1 MNTATFSDPLE
12 IPKPTALASSAS
24 GRLTEPNPAWVESVF
39 NEAPVPTNN
48 WALLRLTDTKSPAN
62 VSAGSA
68 LSGLST
74 PETELLLMLT
84 VALPYTTSA
93 MLNPALPRI
102 ANDGLE
108 ALRLNWAADTAV

>member
-1 MNTATFSDPLE
+1 MNTATFSEPLE
-12 IPKPTALASSAS
+12 RPKPTALASVAS
-24 GRLTEPNPAWVESVF
+24 GRLTVPNPDWVESVF
-39 NEAPVPTNN
+39 NVAPVPTNN
-48 WALLRLTDTKSPAN
+48 WALLKLSETRSPAN
-62 VSAGSA
+62 VSAGSE

-74 PETELLLMLT
+74 PVTAVLLRLT

-108 ALRLNWAADTAV
+108 GVRVNRPAANAV

>member
-1 MNTATFSDPLE
+1 M
-12 IPKPTALASSAS
+12 
-24 GRLTEPNPAWVESVF
+24 F
-39 NEAPVPTNN
+39 NVAPVPTNN

-62 VSAGSA
+62 VSVGSA

-74 PETELLLMLT
+74 PETELLLMPT

-102 ANDGLE
+102 ASDGLDVV
-108 ALRLNWAADTAV
+108 RVNWAADTAV